1 MKQVKL
7 FKIES
12 QKIPALITSI
22 VNHDMPLIRQ
32 NIAKIQGNPT
42 LQKLAKEIN
51 LPERVDGIYQPTG
64 ESINFSRIFGKH
76 KFTDEEVRLLLQ
88 GQKIEV
94 KCKSKMEEI

>member
-1 MKQVKL
+1 
-7 FKIES
+7 
-12 QKIPALITSI
+12 
-22 VNHDMPLIRQ
+22 MPLIRQ

-76 KFTDEEVRLLLQ
+76 KFTDEEVRLY
-88 GQKIEV
+88 
-94 KCKSKMEEI
+94 SKDKNRSKV